1 MDNPSPVSQQDLE
14 NSAATKSLKD
24 FNVFKTTF
32 AQLNTGFATDIQAD
46 QIAAR
51 KLRRL
56 EIDID
61 ALRQSGVLEA
71 NETYIPVRIIDT
83 NISQKLPSRMQ
94 YLKSANR
101 LAVFEPKIS
110 TPNTPPINTAWV
122 ESEFWRVMT
131 YTDWEIP
138 YIQCMDGAEFVGY
151 DWFEVL
157 YTPEEDRPGH
167 TSVNHVGRSNL
178 LFDLSVHTVQDSK
191 LVAKRIPLTLVSL
204 TRIAK
209 EFGFNMNDVLQ
220 LREKLTSLAASQNYD
235 YDEAESYNEYTK
247 DCCIYRIFF
256 KEGGVVWTTWY
267 SPDIEHYLTPPKL
280 FYNGVDEKKE
290 ELITPP
296 GSFEPIP
303 QVTWTP
309 VEETEYPFYPLRR
322 TLTED
327 ERIARTMGAVTTDFA
342 IQEAACTIFSAVVNQ
357 SQLTSQLMASPAGD
371 AFDKSGAPKQLSLKV
386 ERGQIWDRKMEF
398 FHPPAPDASLSR
410 VVQDLQT
417 LNAVQNNSIA
427 WAVQNREDSRKT
439 ATEITAS
446 TQQQSQI
453 NSAETLMLSIALRG
467 VFTAAWRI
475 VQSQAIRN
483 LITFCPLEDGNNDI
497 PLVSQPFNIK
507 AAGDTDFVEKQRT
520 IANMQQDWPLIQN
533 TPVAPLFLADY
544 LRLRYP
550 QAANSYI
557 AAFQQG
563 QANNEAINQQKTALL
578 KEAVTDESG
587 NLTPEFAPYAERV
600 LPLIQ
605 GNPAEGA
612 MAQAS

>member
-1 MDNPSPVSQQDLE
+1 MNNPAPISQEELE
-14 NSAATKSLKD
+14 NSQATKSLKD
-24 FNVFKTTF
+24 FNVFEATF
-32 AQLNTGFATDIQAD
+32 ASLNTGFNTDVQLD
-46 QIAAR
+46 QISSR

-56 EIDID
+56 EIDVESM
-61 ALRQSGVLEA
+61 RQSGQLEA

-83 NISQKLPSRMQ
+83 NISQKLPTKMQ

-101 LAVFEPKIS
+101 LAVFEPKI
-110 TPNTPPINTAWV
+110 TMPGTPPPDTARV

-138 YIQCMDGAEFVGY
+138 YIECMDGAEFVGY

-157 YTPEEDRPGH
+157 YTPEEDRPGNV
-167 TSVNHVGRSNL
+167 SVNHVGRANL
-178 LFDLSVHTVQDSK
+178 LFDLSVHTIQDSK
-191 LVAKRIPLTLVSL
+191 LVAKRVPLTLVSL
-204 TRIAK
+204 TRLAK
-209 EFGFNMNDVLQ
+209 EFKFNKKDVLQ
-220 LREKLTSLAASQNYD
+220 LREKITAASTSPNYD
-235 YDEAESYNEYTK
+235 YDESVSYNEYTQ
-247 DCCIYRIFF
+247 DTCIYRIFF
-256 KEGGVVWTTWY
+256 KEDGVVWTTWY
-267 SPDIEHYLTPPKL
+267 AYDIDHYLTPPVK

-290 ELITPP
+290 ELVTPP
-296 GSFEPIP
+296 GTLEPVP
-303 QVTWTP
+303 QVTWVP
-309 VEETEYPFYPLRR
+309 GDETMYPFYALRR
-322 TLTED
+322 TITED
-327 ERIARTMGAVTTDFA
+327 QRIGRTMGAVSSDYA
-342 IQEAACTIFSAVVNQ
+342 IQEAACTIFSSIVNQ
-357 SQLTSQLMASPAGD
+357 SQLTSAVMASPAGD
-371 AFDKSGAPKQLSLKV
+371 AFDKSGAPKQLAFKV
-386 ERGQIWDRKMEF
+386 QRGQIWDRKMEF

-439 ATEITAS
+439 ATEINAS

-453 NSAETLMLSIALRG
+453 NSSETLMMSIALRA

-475 VQSQAIRN
+475 VQVQAIRG
-483 LITFCPLEDGNNDI
+483 LIIFCPTSAGGNDI
-497 PLVSQPFNIK
+497 ELISIPFNIK

-550 QAANSYI
+550 NAANSYI

-563 QANNEAINQQKTALL
+563 QANNDAIAQQKTALL

-587 NLTPEFAPYAERV
+587 NLTPEFAPYADKV

-605 GNPAEGA
+605 GTEPAGP